1 MPVSSLVVHLSA
13 EPELSARAVAEIRS
27 NSAFLAGEQTQRYLP
42 LSLAT
47 ESEHEN
53 KACWRWLGSLP
64 GVEFVEVLNVV
75 FSPAP
80 PSDLAPREGTATSLS
95 AGS

>member
-13 EPELSARAVAEIRS
+13 EAELSARALADIRTHA
-27 NSAFLAGEQTQRYLP
+27 AFLAGEQTQLYLP
-42 LSLAT
+42 LSLVT
-47 ESEHEN
+47 ESEREN
-53 KACWRWLGSLP
+53 KACWRWLSSLP

-80 PSDLAPREGTATSLS
+80 PSDLVEERTATSLS